1 MFLTNPGSKI
11 TITADDG
18 TEVVI
23 QHGRRYYA
31 GDEHNAI
38 MTSNVLWAAHAAG
51 RIDIEAKR
59 PEQAS
64 PLAPAKK
71 KTKKSAKP
79 KKTKKTIK
87 VG

>member
-1 MFLTNPGSKI
+1 MFLTNPGSQI

-38 MTSNVLWAAHAAG
+38 MTSHVLWAAHGAG
-51 RIDIEAKR
+51 RINIEAQR
-59 PEQAS
+59 PEQTA
-64 PLAPAKK
+64 PKAPAKK
-71 KTKKSAKP
+71 KA
-79 KKTKKTIK
+79 KKTKTKK
-87 VG
+87 AK